1 MKKCKLIQDI
11 KNFKFCYLIFG
22 IITCLIALPASTS
35 AKENS
40 DNVVRVG
47 SFEETYNIVNE
58 KGERRGYGYE
68 YLQDIAGYAGW
79 SYEYVTSNWE
89 DCFTQLENGEIDILG
104 GISYTDE
111 RAKNMLFSDMPMG
124 EEKYY
129 IYTDAS
135 NMDLTAGN
143 LESFKGK
150 KIGVL
155 KDHIPEDVLN
165 EWESKYGLHTQHVNI
180 STTTEVMDKLSN
192 HEIDCFVSV
201 EESRWEESDI
211 SPVISIGE
219 AEIYFAIN
227 PQRPDI
233 KEALDS
239 AMHRIKDDNPFYTDD
254 LYRRY
259 LSAQSS
265 SFLSKEEREWIRQH
279 GAIRIGYLNQD
290 GGISSVNPSTGKL
303 TGVITDYV
311 DLAQNCLQG
320 QTLRFE
326 LKGYGTRSELLQAL
340 HDGKIDLIF
349 HANQNPYFAETNG
362 FSLSDTLLTLNMAA
376 ITAKNS
382 FDENNENIA
391 AIEKDNFALKA
402 YLSYNY
408 PQWKIM
414 EYETLNAAV
423 KAMQEGEADC
433 IVSNSSTVA
442 DYLKN
447 NKLHSVFL
455 TKEAD
460 VSFAVQQGETV
471 LLSIL
476 NKTLTSMPVT
486 KFSGAVVSYH
496 DSSRKVTVRDFIQD
510 NFLNV
515 SLVVGISFFVVLCI
529 ILGSLKKSKRAE
541 EESKK
546 SAEQALKLN
555 QELEEKQQELHKAVV
570 EAQSA
575 NKAKTSFL
583 NNMSHDIRTPL
594 NGIIGMLTILEKSGN
609 DGERAKDCLNKIDE
623 SSKLLLSLVNDVLDM
638 AKLESDTVVF
648 TDESINLD
656 QVCQEITE
664 SLSFQAEEEGIH
676 VMGEHDDYSGVYVW
690 SNAVHLK
697 KILMNLFTN
706 SMKYNKVNGSI
717 YMSMRTIERSE
728 DHMTCEFKIR
738 DNGIGMSEEFIKNE
752 LFTPFVQADNSARS
766 NYSGTGLGMP
776 IVKQLVE
783 KMGGTITVE
792 SKLGEGSCFTV
803 VLPFIIDTNARPEE
817 KEDFNVDISGIRV
830 LLVEDNELNVE
841 IAEFMLTENGA
852 KVETVNNGLEAV
864 QHFEA
869 SEPGTYDVI
878 LMDVMMPVMDGL
890 TATRTIRAL
899 ERQDAKKI
907 PIIAMTANAFRED
920 AERCMEAGMNAHL
933 AKPLDDEK
941 IKQTISEELR
951 RSNACHEWL

>member
-79 SYEYVTSNWE
+79 TYEYVTSNWE

-143 LESFKGK
+143 LDSFEGK
-150 KIGVL
+150 NIGVF

-165 EWESKYGLHTQHVNI
+165 EWESKYGLHTKHINI
-180 STTTEVMDKLSN
+180 STTTEVMDKLSK

-201 EESRWEESDI
+201 EESRWEESEI
-211 SPVISIGE
+211 SPITSIGE

-227 PQRPDI
+227 PKRPDI

-239 AMHRIKDDNPFYTDD
+239 AMRRIKDDNPFYTDD

-259 LSAQSS
+259 LSTQSS

-279 GAIRIGYLNQD
+279 GVIQIGYLNHD
-290 GGISSVNPSTGKL
+290 GGISSIDPSTGKL

-311 DLAQNCLQG
+311 DIAKDCLQG
-320 QTLRFE
+320 QTLKFE
-326 LKGYGTRSELLQAL
+326 LKGYDTRSELLQAL

-376 ITAKNS
+376 ITAKDS
-382 FDENNENIA
+382 FDENKENIA

-402 YLSYNY
+402 YLSHNY
-408 PQWKIM
+408 PQWKIV
-414 EYETLNAAV
+414 EYETSKAAV
-423 KAMQEGEADC
+423 KAMQKEEADC
-433 IVSNSSTVA
+433 IVSNSVTVS

-460 VSFAVQQGETV
+460 VSFAVQQGEPI
-471 LLSIL
+471 LLSVL
-476 NKTLTSMPVT
+476 NKTLTSMPTT

-496 DSSRKVTVRDFIQD
+496 DSSRKVTARDFIQD
-510 NFLNV
+510 NLQTV
-515 SLVVGISFFVVLCI
+515 SLIVGISFFVVLCI
-529 ILGSLKKSKRAE
+529 IIGFLRKSKRAE
-541 EESKK
+541 EESKQ

-555 QELEEKQQELHKAVV
+555 QELEEKQQELHNALV
-570 EAQSA
+570 EAQSS

-583 NNMSHDIRTPL
+583 NNMSHDIRTPI

-609 DGERAKDCLNKIDE
+609 DSERAKDCLNKINE

-648 TDESINLD
+648 SDESINLD
-656 QVCQEITE
+656 QVCKEITE
-664 SLSFQAEEEGIH
+664 SLSFQAEEKGLC
-676 VMGEHDDYSGVYVW
+676 VTGEHDDYSGVYVW

-717 YMSMRTIERSE
+717 YMSMRTIEKSE
-728 DHMTCEFKIR
+728 DHMICEFKIR

-752 LFTPFVQADNSARS
+752 LFTPFVQADNSVRS

-817 KEDFNVDISGIRV
+817 KEDFNADISGIRV
-830 LLVEDNELNVE
+830 LLVEDNELNAE

-852 KVETVNNGLEAV
+852 KVETVKNGLEAV
-864 QHFEA
+864 QHFKA

-878 LMDVMMPVMDGL
+878 LMDVMMPMMDGL

-899 ERQDAKKI
+899 ERQDAKTI

-920 AERCMEAGMNAHL
+920 RIRAKEAGMDEHI
-933 AKPLDDEK
+933 AKPVDVELL
-941 IKQTISEELR
+941 IKVIHKLVE
-951 RSNACHEWL
+951 